1 MARAK
6 LPEAEGGGKDGMF
19 QISWLWI
26 GVCGSSDWLRVGTMP
41 LFHKNS
47 PGTSRMTE
55 HTFCAKDHGLGRA
68 VYPTFFLSRK
78 IMIELQVRNLNLTNK
93 VHGCHACEI
102 AYLFSKLYRAENP

>member
-1 MARAK
+1 
-6 LPEAEGGGKDGMF
+6 
-19 QISWLWI
+19 
-26 GVCGSSDWLRVGTMP
+26 MP

-68 VYPTFFLSRK
+68 IYPTFFLSRK
-78 IMIELQVRNLNLTNK
+78 IMIEPQVRDLNFTNK

-102 AYLFSKLYRAENP
+102 AYLFSKLYSAENPYPSSHSLLKDLNTSRRITQDRDFRNETT